1 MKQQNNYYILEKPQR
16 SFKSFFL
23 SIIKIPFSLPKWI
36 LSFILARNFTNAALN
51 PNNVKTQKP
60 VHLVFTSDEKA
71 EKGSVIVNVLPH
83 ESLKGLKDYLLKIN
97 SSIIPLPFITKI
109 LKRQMS
115 YNDPEDLA
123 YIDHVLAEIDLLLEG
138 SSTSE
143 KCNGKTFTMDEVH
156 IKGLETLDKPL
167 QDYFHA
173 QLYKKY
179 GKELVEQPR
188 TLKLDFFS
196 LETQDSAVLDSV
208 AVSTEDEDNKL
219 MSERKFIV
227 ACMARDQNYIN
238 WIKDFNYSAQQIG
251 CTVIGFNYRGIDYS
265 KGMVW
270 TQDNLTDDALAQ
282 VQRLLDLGAKP
293 ENIGLEGMSLGGAIA
308 TISAAKLHDRGL
320 RVKLYNER
328 SFRSVPRLVS
338 GYVLPPDNCNRWNPV
353 NWIRYLVAGLTY
365 VVLLPIMWIVGWH
378 MDAGSAWKRIP
389 QVDKEYAI
397 ARDQAHD
404 QPHNDEIIH
413 DSWAS
418 IGSLVDEHKAQIE
431 DKQQSGKKVS
441 AEELNVV
448 ADEAKSHQFK
458 LLEDQ
463 TENRVK
469 AAHYAPRRYLVNS
482 HNESLKLHDHMISS
496 FSEKLGCIHS
506 TKASN
511 QEHFLQKSTI
521 PLSDSSRYS
530 LFASS
535 KKLEV
540 HTAYKRE
547 QAITFSVYNSLESN

>member
-1 MKQQNNYYILEKPQR
+1 MKQQNNYYILEKPQH

-23 SIIKIPFSLPKWI
+23 SILKIPFSLPKWI
-36 LSFILARNFTNAALN
+36 LSFFLARNFTNAALN

-60 VHLVFTSDEKA
+60 VHLVFTSDEKE

-83 ESLKGLKDYLLKIN
+83 ESFKGLKDYLLKIN

-109 LKRQMS
+109 LKRKMS

-123 YIDHVLAEIDLLLEG
+123 YIDHVLAEIDLLLQG
-138 SSTSE
+138 TSASE

-167 QDYFHA
+167 HDYFHT

-179 GKELVEQPR
+179 GEEVAEQPR
-188 TLKLDFFS
+188 ILKLDFFT

-208 AVSTEDEDNKL
+208 AVSTEHEDHKP

-227 ACMARDQNYIN
+227 TCMARDQNYIN

-270 TQDNLTDDALAQ
+270 TQDNLIDDTLAQ
-282 VQRLLDLGAKP
+282 VQRLLDSGAKP

-308 TISAAKLHDRGL
+308 TIAAAKLHDSGL
-320 RVKLYNER
+320 SVKLYNER
-328 SFRSVPRLVS
+328 SFRSAPRLVS
-338 GYVLPPDNCNRWNPV
+338 GYVLPPDNCNRWNPI
-353 NWIRYLVAGLTY
+353 NWIRYLFAGLTY
-365 VVLLPIMWIVGWH
+365 IVLLPVMWIVGWH

-389 QVDKEYAI
+389 QADKEYAI
-397 ARDQAHD
+397 ARNQTPDL
-404 QPHNDEIIH
+404 PHNDEIIH

-431 DKQQSGKKVS
+431 DKQQSGKAVS
-441 AEELNVV
+441 IEELKVA
-448 ADEAKSHQFK
+448 ADEIKNHQFK
-458 LLEDQ
+458 LCNDQ
-463 TENRVK
+463 AENRIK
-469 AAHYAPRRYLVNS
+469 IAHYAPRRYLVNT
-482 HNESLKLHDHMISS
+482 HNESLKLQDHMVNS
-496 FSEKLGCIHS
+496 FSEKLGCIHP
-506 TKASN
+506 TKARN
-511 QEHFLQKSTI
+511 QEHVHKQSTTI
-521 PLSDSSRYS
+521 FSDSSRYG
-530 LFASS
+530 LFSNS
-535 KKLEV
+535 KISEESMYA
-540 HTAYKRE
+540 HTST
-547 QAITFSVYNSLESN
+547 ISI